1 MQSLH
6 WQKYNAARRIFTSK
20 QARRRTVIWLLLIG
34 FVLVVGAVL
43 FGRYAPWLTDAEA
56 IRVGIES
63 YGPLAPAVF
72 ILLQAAQVIVAPI
85 PGQVLGFVS
94 GYLFGTVYGTV
105 YSLIG
110 AAIGSYIVFR
120 LSRRYGR
127 TYVERAVD
135 PLLIEKFDT
144 FAGRRGLT
152 ALFVVFLVPGI
163 PDDAICFVAG
173 LTELRIRD
181 MVIVSVLGRVPG
193 YLLINAAGAQL
204 AADRVIEMAILVAV
218 LLTLTVLG
226 YLWRTEVLRL
236 LTSQT
241 E

>member
-1 MQSLH
+1 MKSLH
-6 WQKYNAARRIFTSK
+6 WQKYDAARQIFTSK
-20 QARRRTVIWLLLIG
+20 EARRRTIVWLFLLGGALIG
-34 FVLVVGAVL
+34 GGVF
-43 FGRYAPWLTDAEA
+43 FRRYVPWLTDAEA
-56 IRVGIES
+56 LRVGIES
-63 YGPLAPAVF
+63 YGPLAPVVF
-72 ILLQAAQVIVAPI
+72 IFLQAAQVIIAPI

-127 TYVERAVD
+127 TYVERAID
-135 PLLIEKFDT
+135 PLLIERFDS

-152 ALFVVFLVPGI
+152 ALFVIFFIPGI

-181 MVIVSVLGRVPG
+181 MVIVSILGRVPG

-204 AADRVIEMAILVAV
+204 AADRVTEMAILVAV
-218 LLTLTVLG
+218 LLILTVVG
-226 YLWRTEVLRL
+226 YLWRTELLRL

-241 E
+241 G

>member
-1 MQSLH
+1 MKSYHL
-6 WQKYNAARRIFTSK
+6 QKYNAARRIFTSK
-20 QARRRTVIWLLLIG
+20 KARRRTVIW
-34 FVLVVGAVL
+34 FVIIGAVL
-43 FGRYAPWLTDAEA
+43 IGGLVLFRRYVPWLTDAEA
-56 IRVGIES
+56 LRMGIES
-63 YGPLAPAVF
+63 YGPLAPVVF

-94 GYLFGTVYGTV
+94 GYLFGTLYGTV

-127 TYVERAVD
+127 TYVERAID

-181 MVIVSVLGRVPG
+181 MVLVSILGRVPG

-204 AADRVIEMAILVAV
+204 AADRVLEMGILVAIV
-218 LLTLTVLG
+218 LILTVVG
-226 YLWRTEVLRL
+226 YLWRTEVLRAL
-236 LTSQT
+236 SGQT
-241 E
+241 G

>member
-1 MQSLH
+1 M
-6 WQKYNAARRIFTSK
+6 
-20 QARRRTVIWLLLIG
+20 
-34 FVLVVGAVL
+34 
-43 FGRYAPWLTDAEA
+43 
-56 IRVGIES
+56 
-63 YGPLAPAVF
+63 
-72 ILLQAAQVIVAPI
+72 
-85 PGQVLGFVS
+85 
-94 GYLFGTVYGTV
+94 

-127 TYVERAVD
+127 TYVERAID

-152 ALFVVFLVPGI
+152 ALFVVFLVPGM

-181 MVIVSVLGRVPG
+181 MVLVSILGRVPG

-204 AADRVIEMAILVAV
+204 AADRVLEMGILVAIG
-218 LLTLTVLG
+218 LILTVVG
-226 YLWRTEVLRL
+226 YLWRTEVLRAL
-236 LTSQT
+236 SGQT